1 MCIEYSGTGAL
12 MTSPPP
18 SMPGKKMI
26 TYGSHGAT
34 RAVAN
39 FIGAECTPEP
49 CPHSA
54 WDSAKATGSAA
65 LFEQL
70 DNNVAS
76 TARIDFDQSL
86 FCLHCHDLS
95 SGGVVWRQR

>member
-1 MCIEYSGTGAL
+1 
-12 MTSPPP
+12 
-18 SMPGKKMI
+18 MPGKKMI
-26 TYGSHGAT
+26 TFGSHSAT

-39 FIGAECTPEP
+39 FIGAARQNRS
-49 CPHSA
+49 PHSA

-65 LFEQL
+65 ALFERL
-70 DNNVAS
+70 DNNAAS

>member
-1 MCIEYSGTGAL
+1 
-12 MTSPPP
+12 
-18 SMPGKKMI
+18 MI

-39 FIGAECTPEP
+39 FIGAERTPEP
-49 CPHSA
+49 FGLRF
-54 WDSAKATGSAA
+54 GSAA
-65 LFEQL
+65 LFERL
-70 DNNVAS
+70 DNNAGS

-86 FCLHCHDLS
+86 FCLHRHDLS